1 MKAGVRGKKGV
12 KVKVE
17 EAEGKLGVE
26 SKGKRYKVKV
36 EGRNAEGTGRR

>member
-1 MKAGVRGKKGV
+1 MKAGVRGKKV

-17 EAEGKLGVE
+17 EGEGKLGVE
-26 SKGKRYKVKV
+26 SRGERYKAKV